1 MEIRIYSDTGELRLA
16 AAPSQS
22 DRETAGI
29 GQDSVLSLSLTA
41 FECVALEV
49 YDYVDFLGR
58 RYILTDAYLPK
69 MVARCEWKYDLK
81 LYGVEALAAHTLM
94 VNPTDGDDNPE
105 VTLTAPAAEHAALIV
120 ANLNRRTGTTLWQV
134 GTVIDTP
141 YIDLDYTGMTASD
154 AIAALASAAG
164 SEWWFDG
171 YTFNLCRCE
180 YGDAIQLEYGGMLLS
195 EITPGIAD
203 GATFFTRLFPLGS
216 TRNIDPDKYGHARLQ
231 LPDGSR
237 YVDSRTD
244 LGIIEAFEE
253 DAFAGIYPRRVGQ
266 VGEVRSE
273 QRTGED
279 GVDYTVW
286 YFTDPDLPFN
296 PNDYEIGGLVKKV
309 TFQSGEL
316 RGRVF
321 EVNYDTAGKEF
332 EIITQ
337 WPYENDVQLPTPP
350 LIPATGDEYV
360 LWNIS
365 MPESYYPA
373 AEEEYRKAVDEFIA
387 DKQRE
392 VTQFSAPTDCTV
404 VGSAAAEL
412 RPGRRVRIVSAEYF
426 PETGYRE
433 TRIISVSRSVENP
446 ASMTLTMGDV
456 LSSGRLQRIE
466 NGLSEISGA
475 TSRIETN
482 LSSSSQSLQRKLD
495 RSVFYDLFEKVNIG
509 TASEPKYA
517 IRAKYSFY
525 TDGFLSAMGLNPGM
539 GGGGGGG
546 ATALSELS
554 DVQLSGLLAG
564 DVLIYDGTHWANR
577 PQSSIVPDLSEYA
590 TRTWVQQQGYAT
602 SAALTAHAG
611 NTSLHVTS
619 SERTLWNRTA
629 ADFAAIVGADSD
641 QIINKWEEVV
651 AFLDTYTEAD
661 TLANLLSNK
670 VDKTTKVVAGTGLT
684 GGGALTGNVTLSL
697 ASRTLWGQTFN
708 GSGNVSGDMT
718 GVGSI
723 DATGNITITRSPA
736 RFIAIN
742 GDATISLNNSTYKGV
757 YYDTLLK
764 WLIASDGTNTFLEIG
779 NVAIGKKTAQYPL
792 DVAGAIRLQ
801 NRLYFGDSAHYI
813 ELDENGDFHF
823 SHGVYSDGFLSALGL
838 NPNTGGGGGGS
849 YDRLD
854 AWSDYT
860 AERAGW
866 VLSAALGYDLH
877 SRVSLLEGG
886 SALSFT
892 TEGSGNVVTA
902 VKKSGTAVVVTK
914 GLTALTSHQPIYA
927 LNFQAGAFEAK
938 KYTPNTGAQTVNI
951 PTKTSHLSNDSG
963 FITSAALTGYATQ
976 SWVKGLGYITASA
989 LTPYITAATANATFA
1004 TKLGISGNQ
1013 IGTYVNGKL
1022 GNLITVPYAANADKV
1037 DGYDALRLQRDI
1049 YTYLTGTDV
1058 ADNTTDPNTLTEG
1071 TGIDGFRF
1079 YDTKFYTSA
1088 SASSRRTQIA
1098 YPYNSMS
1105 NIQYR
1110 VYSTGWS
1117 AWKTVA
1123 NIDDNV
1129 ASATKL
1135 QTARTIWG
1143 QSFNGTAPISGDLT
1157 DVGSIIANGESHFS
1171 NGTFSDPATG
1181 KMCAIKVSHDVAF
1194 GANVFLSTKSGGVSI
1209 GATAVTSG
1217 YKLDVNGNIKANDVD
1232 LINVNVDTKIRI
1244 KSGVSSTSISL
1255 RNDPNLAIS
1264 VDSLYGLYAWITG
1277 DGNGHIQ
1284 VGREDRTG
1292 TYYNLI
1298 LQELGGKVGINTKS
1312 PAYPLDVTGVIHATT
1327 GIFSDGYMSAKGI
1340 NTASDVRLKRRIA
1353 DVALTVRDVAEAPVY
1368 RFAWING
1375 GGIDVGSTAQYWAAR
1390 VPELTHVL
1398 QDGIHLG
1405 LDYGKAAL
1413 LSVVAVARSTAD
1425 HERRIASLERQLQNR
1440 TI

>member
-1 MEIRIYSDTGELRLA
+1 MEIRIYSNTGELRLA

-69 MVARCEWKYDLK
+69 MVARGEWKYDLK

-154 AIAALASAAG
+154 AIAALASAAD

-253 DAFAGIYPRRVGQ
+253 DAFAGIYPRRVGK

-373 AEEEYRKAVDEFIA
+373 AEEEYRQAVDEFIA

-509 TASEPKYA
+509 TASDPKYA

-539 GGGGGGG
+539 SGGGGGTTYNRLDVWGDYTSERAG
-546 ATALSELS
+546 WVLSAALGYEL
-554 DVQLSGLLAG
+554 
-564 DVLIYDGTHWANR
+564 HNR
-577 PQSSIVPDLSEYA
+577 VSSLESNIVPDLSAYA
-590 TRTWVQQQGYAT
+590 TREWVQQQGYAT
-602 SAALTAHAG
+602 SAALAAHAG
-611 NTSLHVTS
+611 DTSLHVTS

-661 TLANLLSNK
+661 TLASLLSNK
-670 VDKTTKVVAGTGLT
+670 VDKVVGYGLSKNDFTDALLSKLNGIEAGANRYVHPT
-684 GGGALTGNVTLSL
+684 GGADAAIADAAGRVLAGITVNALGHVTSVSSKTLAAADIPTLSI
-697 ASRTLWGQTFN
+697 SK
-708 GSGNVSGDMT
+708 GSGLQ
-718 GVGSI
+718 
-723 DATGNITITRSPA
+723 DALDGKLDAATFDDLFEKVNI
-736 RFIAIN
+736 
-742 GDATISLNNSTYKGV
+742 
-757 YYDTLLK
+757 
-764 WLIASDGTNTFLEIG
+764 GTTS
-779 NVAIGKKTAQYPL
+779 APKY
-792 DVAGAIRLQ
+792 AIRAKYG
-801 NRLYFGDSAHYI
+801 LYA
-813 ELDENGDFHF
+813 
-823 SHGVYSDGFLSALGL
+823 DGFLSSLGL
-838 NPNTGGGGGGS
+838 NSSGGGGEGGGA

-860 AERAGW
+860 ADKAGW
-866 VLSAALGYDLH
+866 VLSAALGYDLY
-877 SRVSLLEGG
+877 SRVRSLEGG

-892 TEGSGNVVTA
+892 TEGTGNVVTA

-938 KYTPNTGAQTVNI
+938 KYTPNTGVQTVNV

-963 FITSAALTGYATQ
+963 FITAAALTGYATQ

-989 LTPYITAATANATFA
+989 LTPYITSATANATFA
-1004 TKLGISGNQ
+1004 TKLGVSGNQ

-1022 GNLITVPYAANADKV
+1022 GNLITVPYAANADTV
-1037 DGYDALRLQRDI
+1037 DGLHKSSLGQTFYNIALDANDYENLPYLYAGKLYNATNVPHTYYPFLHFGGGGFYAQFSAYGNALKFRASRESD
-1049 YTYLTGTDV
+1049 YT
-1058 ADNTTDPNTLTEG
+1058 PEW
-1071 TGIDGFRF
+1071 R
-1079 YDTKFYTSA
+1079 
-1088 SASSRRTQIA
+1088 
-1098 YPYNSMS
+1098 
-1105 NIQYR
+1105 
-1110 VYSTGWS
+1110 
-1117 AWKTVA
+1117 TVA
-1123 NIDDNV
+1123 FTDSNV

-1135 QTARTIWG
+1135 QTARTLWG
-1143 QSFNGTAPISGDLT
+1143 QPFDGSQNIGGDFKMDKDGAGRRVRIAKEAARIYYTAGTAEWAEGLFLQNNAESSNLSNLGFYGIGDTL
-1157 DVGSIIANGESHFS
+1157 SYI
-1171 NGTFSDPATG
+1171 
-1181 KMCAIKVSHDVAF
+1181 
-1194 GANVFLSTKSGGVSI
+1194 FLG
-1209 GATAVTSG
+1209 
-1217 YKLDVNGNIKANDVD
+1217 
-1232 LINVNVDTKIRI
+1232 
-1244 KSGVSSTSISL
+1244 
-1255 RNDPNLAIS
+1255 
-1264 VDSLYGLYAWITG
+1264 
-1277 DGNGHIQ
+1277 
-1284 VGREDRTG
+1284 G
-1292 TYYNLI
+1292 TYISPKMVIDASGN
-1298 LQELGGKVGINTKS
+1298 VGIGNPNPQYKC
-1312 PAYPLDVTGVIHATT
+1312 DVTGVVHASS

-1340 NTASDVRLKRRIA
+1340 NTASDMRLKRRIA

-1368 RFAWING
+1368 RFEWING
-1375 GGIDVGSTAQYWAAR
+1375 GGIDVGSTAQYWGAK
-1390 VPELTHVL
+1390 VPELTPL
-1398 QDGIHLG
+1398 LADGKHLG

-1425 HERRIASLERQLQNR
+1425 HERRIVALERQLLTQNA
-1440 TI
+1440 I

>member
-69 MVARCEWKYDLK
+69 MVARGEWKYDLK
-81 LYGVEALAAHTLM
+81 LYGVEAMAAHTLM

-120 ANLNRRTGTTLWQV
+120 ANLNRRAGTTLWQV

-141 YIDLDYTGMTASD
+141 YIDLDYTGMTAAD

-253 DAFAGIYPRRVGQ
+253 DAFAGIYPRRVGK

-373 AEEEYRKAVDEFIA
+373 AEEEYRQAVDEFIA

-446 ASMTLTMGDV
+446 ASMTLMMGDV

-509 TASEPKYA
+509 TASAPKYA

-525 TDGFLSAMGLNPGM
+525 TDGFLSAMGLNPGT
-539 GGGGGGG
+539 GSGGGGG
-546 ATALSELS
+546 ATALYELN

-564 DVLIYDGTHWANR
+564 DVLIYDGTHWMNK
-577 PQSSIVPDLSEYA
+577 PQSSIVPNLSEYA
-590 TRTWVQQQGYAT
+590 TRTWVQQGYAT
-602 SAALTAHAG
+602 SAALAVHAG
-611 NTSLHVTS
+611 DTSLHVS
-619 SERTLWNRTA
+619 ASERTLWNKTA
-629 ADFAAIVGADSD
+629 ADLSTILGADSD

-670 VDKTTKVVAGTGLT
+670 VDKVAGYGLSKNDFTDALLSKLNGIDAGANRYVHPT
-684 GGGALTGNVTLSL
+684 GGADASIDDAAGRVLSGITVNALGHVTSVSSKTL
-697 ASRTLWGQTFN
+697 AAADIPTLAI
-708 GSGNVSGDMT
+708 SKVSGLQ
-718 GVGSI
+718 
-723 DATGNITITRSPA
+723 DALDSKLDAATFDDLFEKVNI
-736 RFIAIN
+736 
-742 GDATISLNNSTYKGV
+742 
-757 YYDTLLK
+757 
-764 WLIASDGTNTFLEIG
+764 GTTS
-779 NVAIGKKTAQYPL
+779 APKY
-792 DVAGAIRLQ
+792 AIRAKYG
-801 NRLYFGDSAHYI
+801 LYA
-813 ELDENGDFHF
+813 
-823 SHGVYSDGFLSALGL
+823 DGFLSALGL
-838 NPNTGGGGGGS
+838 NSSGGGGEGGAS

-854 AWSDYT
+854 AWGDYT

-877 SRVSLLEGG
+877 SRVRSLEGG

-892 TEGSGNVVTA
+892 TEGTGNVVTA

-927 LNFQAGAFEAK
+927 LSLQAGAFEAK
-938 KYTPNTGAQTVNI
+938 TYTPNTGVQTVNV

-963 FITSAALTGYATQ
+963 FLTSAALSDYVKTKEGQNVDANVITKTGIY
-976 SWVKGLGYITASA
+976 GIASGDSA
-989 LTPYITAATANATFA
+989 NMPSIYGTLLNFYPYYGFQLFA
-1004 TKLGISGNQ
+1004 HQYGAEL
-1013 IGTYVNGKL
+1013 YFR
-1022 GNLITVPYAANADKV
+1022 
-1037 DGYDALRLQRDI
+1037 GYDSSHALFTNWKKVI
-1049 YTYLTGTDV
+1049 HSENYSSYISKSY
-1058 ADNTTDPNTLTEG
+1058 
-1071 TGIDGFRF
+1071 IDGLNIAA
-1079 YDTKFYTSA
+1079 A
-1088 SASSRRTQIA
+1088 SAS
-1098 YPYNSMS
+1098 
-1105 NIQYR
+1105 
-1110 VYSTGWS
+1110 
-1117 AWKTVA
+1117 
-1123 NIDDNV
+1123 
-1129 ASATKL
+1129 KL
-1135 QTARTIWG
+1135 QTARSIWG
-1143 QSFNGTAPISGDLT
+1143 NTFNGEQNIGGDIIFDRGKNNRLLKITKDGILRLDAGTGAWTFALNTYSDGGDIQIGSIGTLGSGNEIIYWYIGKSHEDPKLVITPSGNVGIGTTSPAYKLDVIGTISG
-1157 DVGSIIANGESHFS
+1157 NGEARFS
-1171 NGTFSDPATG
+1171 NGVYSDPA
-1181 KMCAIKVSHDVAF
+1181 V
-1194 GANVFLSTKSGGVSI
+1194 GVSCAMKISQKLAVGGDAYFATLSGNVGI
-1209 GATAVTSG
+1209 GTTSPA
-1217 YKLDVNGNIKANDVD
+1217 YKLDVNGDTRVTGNFRLNGSYLFLKHFQATEGIYFATDINGD
-1232 LINVNVDTKIRI
+1232 L
-1244 KSGVSSTSISL
+1244 SISKHS
-1255 RNDPNLAIS
+1255 N
-1264 VDSLYGLYAWITG
+1264 YAYSGSIG
-1277 DGNGHIQ
+1277 KIIYSSGN
-1284 VGREDRTG
+1284 
-1292 TYYNLI
+1292 
-1298 LQELGGKVGINTKS
+1298 VGIGNS
-1312 PAYPLDVTGVIHATT
+1312 APAYKLDVTGVIHATT
-1327 GIFSDGYMSAKGI
+1327 GIFSDSYMSAKGV
-1340 NTASDVRLKRRIA
+1340 NTASDARLKRRME
-1353 DVALTVRDVAEAPVY
+1353 DVALTVKDVAEAPVY

-1390 VPELTHVL
+1390 VPELTHL
-1398 QDGIHLG
+1398 LPDGKHLG

-1413 LSVVAVARSTAD
+1413 FSVVAVARTTVD
-1425 HERRIASLERQLQNR
+1425 LERRIAALERQLQIQNA
-1440 TI
+1440 I

>member
-1 MEIRIYSDTGELRLA
+1 MEIRIYSNTGELRLA

-29 GQDSVLSLSLTA
+29 GQDCVLSLSLTA

-69 MVARCEWKYDLK
+69 MVARGEWKYDLK
-81 LYGVEALAAHTLM
+81 LYGVEAMAAHTLM

-120 ANLNRRTGTTLWQV
+120 ANLNRRAGTTLWQV

-253 DAFAGIYPRRVGQ
+253 DAFAGIYPRRVGK

-316 RGRVF
+316 RGRVL

-373 AEEEYRKAVDEFIA
+373 AEEEYRQAVDEFIA

-495 RSVFYDLFEKVNIG
+495 RSVFYDFFEKVSIG

-517 IRAKYSFY
+517 IRAKYSLF
-525 TDGFLSAMGLNPGM
+525 TDGFLSSLGLNPGM

-554 DVQLSGLLAG
+554 DVQLSGLLTG
-564 DVLIYDGTHWANR
+564 DVLIYDGTHWVNR

-602 SAALTAHAG
+602 SAALTAHTG
-611 NTSLHVTS
+611 NTSLHVSS

-670 VDKTTKVVAGTGLT
+670 VDKVAGYGLSKNDFTDALLSKLNGIEAGANRYVHPT
-684 GGGALTGNVTLSL
+684 GGADAAIDDAAGRVLAGITVNALGHVTSVSSKTLAAADIPTLSI
-697 ASRTLWGQTFN
+697 SK
-708 GSGNVSGDMT
+708 VSGLQ
-718 GVGSI
+718 
-723 DATGNITITRSPA
+723 DALDGKLDAATFDDLFEKVNI
-736 RFIAIN
+736 
-742 GDATISLNNSTYKGV
+742 
-757 YYDTLLK
+757 
-764 WLIASDGTNTFLEIG
+764 GTTS
-779 NVAIGKKTAQYPL
+779 APKY
-792 DVAGAIRLQ
+792 AIRAKYG
-801 NRLYFGDSAHYI
+801 LYA
-813 ELDENGDFHF
+813 
-823 SHGVYSDGFLSALGL
+823 DGFLSALGL
-838 NPNTGGGGGGS
+838 NSSGGGGTGGAS

-860 AERAGW
+860 ADKAGW
-866 VLSAALGYDLH
+866 VLSAGLGYDLYN
-877 SRVSLLEGG
+877 RVRSLEGG

-892 TEGSGNVVTA
+892 AEGTGNVVTA
-902 VKKSGTAVVVTK
+902 VKKSGTSVVVTK

-938 KYTPNTGAQTVNI
+938 KYTPNTGVQTVNV

-1004 TKLGISGNQ
+1004 TKLGVSGNQ

-1022 GNLITVPYAANADKV
+1022 GNLITVPYATDSLYSDGCRDK
-1037 DGYDALRLQRDI
+1037 DYHSYG
-1049 YTYLTGTDV
+1049 
-1058 ADNTTDPNTLTEG
+1058 
-1071 TGIDGFRF
+1071 
-1079 YDTKFYTSA
+1079 
-1088 SASSRRTQIA
+1088 SRRTTANVSFNGDAALHYFLATSSITDGSAEEGHILHCEWDNPEGKWLAQILVPHTSSRGIKRRYKVTDTWTEWIDMLDA
-1098 YPYNSMS
+1098 S
-1105 NIQYR
+1105 NFNQY
-1110 VYSTGWS
+1110 SPSLSG
-1117 AWKTVA
+1117 KGA
-1123 NIDDNV
+1123 NGSWNINAAT
-1129 ASATKL
+1129 ASRL
-1135 QTARTIWG
+1135 QTAITIWG
-1143 QSFNGTAPISGDLT
+1143 QSFDGAKAVSGDMT
-1157 DVGSIIANGESHFS
+1157 DVGAIAASGNISVTKAGSTSGQVSVANNNGKIALDCSMNRGVYDS
-1171 NGTFSDPATG
+1171 TTSRWLIGTNGVYTFLMGGNVGIGNPNPQY
-1181 KMCAIKVSHDVAF
+1181 KCDVA
-1194 GANVFLSTKSGGVSI
+1194 GV
-1209 GATAVTSG
+1209 V
-1217 YKLDVNGNIKANDVD
+1217 
-1232 LINVNVDTKIRI
+1232 
-1244 KSGVSSTSISL
+1244 
-1255 RNDPNLAIS
+1255 
-1264 VDSLYGLYAWITG
+1264 
-1277 DGNGHIQ
+1277 
-1284 VGREDRTG
+1284 
-1292 TYYNLI
+1292 
-1298 LQELGGKVGINTKS
+1298 
-1312 PAYPLDVTGVIHATT
+1312 HATT

-1340 NTASDVRLKRRIA
+1340 NTASDMRLKRRME

-1368 RFAWING
+1368 RFEWING
-1375 GGIDVGSTAQYWAAR
+1375 GGIDVGSTAQYWAAK
-1390 VPELTHVL
+1390 VPELTHL
-1398 QDGIHLG
+1398 LADGIHLG
-1405 LDYGKAAL
+1405 LDYGKAA
-1413 LSVVAVARSTAD
+1413 VVGLVPVAKATLANTLDIAEHGRQLKELDS
-1425 HERRIASLERQLQNR
+1425 RIADIERQLQNR

>member
-1 MEIRIYSDTGELRLA
+1 MEIRIYSNTGELRLA

-69 MVARCEWKYDLK
+69 MVARGEWKYDLK

-154 AIAALASAAG
+154 AIAALASAAD

-253 DAFAGIYPRRVGQ
+253 DAFAGIYPRRVGK

-373 AEEEYRKAVDEFIA
+373 AEEEYRQAVDEFIA

-517 IRAKYSFY
+517 IRAKYGLY
-525 TDGFLSAMGLNPGM
+525 TDSFLSALGLNPNT

-554 DVQLSGLLAG
+554 DVQLSGLLTG

-577 PQSSIVPDLSEYA
+577 PQSSIVPDLSAYA
-590 TRTWVQQQGYAT
+590 TREWVQQQGFAT
-602 SAALTAHAG
+602 TAALTAHAG
-611 NTSLHVTS
+611 DTSLHVTS

-670 VDKTTKVVAGTGLT
+670 VDKVTGYGLSKNDFTDALLSKLNGIEAGANRYVHPT
-684 GGGALTGNVTLSL
+684 GGADAAIDDAAGRVLAGITVNALGHVTSVSSKTLAAADIPTLSI
-697 ASRTLWGQTFN
+697 SK
-708 GSGNVSGDMT
+708 VSGLQ
-718 GVGSI
+718 
-723 DATGNITITRSPA
+723 DALDGKLDAATFDDLFEKVNI
-736 RFIAIN
+736 
-742 GDATISLNNSTYKGV
+742 
-757 YYDTLLK
+757 
-764 WLIASDGTNTFLEIG
+764 GTTS
-779 NVAIGKKTAQYPL
+779 APKY
-792 DVAGAIRLQ
+792 AIRAKYG
-801 NRLYFGDSAHYI
+801 LYA
-813 ELDENGDFHF
+813 
-823 SHGVYSDGFLSALGL
+823 DGFLSALGL
-838 NPNTGGGGGGS
+838 NSSGGGGGGGAS

-854 AWSDYT
+854 AWSNYT
-860 AERAGW
+860 ADKAGW
-866 VLSAALGYDLH
+866 VLSAALGYELH
-877 SRVSLLEGG
+877 NRVSSLEGG

-914 GLTALTSHQPIYA
+914 GLTALTAHQPIYSLA
-927 LNFQAGAFEAK
+927 FQAGAFEAK
-938 KYTPNTGAQTVNI
+938 TYTPNTGVQTVNI
-951 PTKTSHLSNDSG
+951 PTKVSHLSNDSG
-963 FITSAALTGYATQ
+963 FITAAALTGYATQ

-1004 TKLGISGNQ
+1004 TKLGVSGNQ

-1022 GNLITVPYAANADKV
+1022 GNLITVPYAANADTV
-1037 DGYDALRLQRDI
+1037 DGLHSTNLAQSFGGGTIDANDTAAFPYIYGGKLFDATNVPYDYYAFLHFGHPSYFAQFNAYDNHLMFRASGE
-1049 YTYLTGTDV
+1049 TNKASEWKEV
-1058 ADNTTDPNTLTEG
+1058 AF
-1071 TGIDGFRF
+1071 ID
-1079 YDTKFYTSA
+1079 S
-1088 SASSRRTQIA
+1088 
-1098 YPYNSMS
+1098 
-1105 NIQYR
+1105 
-1110 VYSTGWS
+1110 
-1117 AWKTVA
+1117 
-1123 NIDDNV
+1123 NV

-1135 QTARTIWG
+1135 QTARTLWG
-1143 QSFNGTAPISGDLT
+1143 QSFDGTSNVANPAKMGY
-1157 DVGSIIANGESHFS
+1157 IIF
-1171 NGTFSDPATG
+1171 
-1181 KMCAIKVSHDVAF
+1181 
-1194 GANVFLSTKSGGVSI
+1194 
-1209 GATAVTSG
+1209 TAVDGSNAGYIGRPMPSTDDIYITSYTNKNIIFHTKG
-1217 YKLDVNGNIKANDVD
+1217 NVGVGVEAVAPAYKLDVAGDIHSSEYIRADKAVLAPFLRGNTSTGSFIGDAVEGLGESYTGLLLYSYGYTPIHMATNGYVRAIITAGGNFGI
-1232 LINVNVDTKIRI
+1232 
-1244 KSGVSSTSISL
+1244 G
-1255 RNDPNLAIS
+1255 NLAP
-1264 VDSLYGLYAWITG
+1264 T
-1277 DGNGHIQ
+1277 
-1284 VGREDRTG
+1284 
-1292 TYYNLI
+1292 
-1298 LQELGGKVGINTKS
+1298 
-1312 PAYPLDVTGVIHATT
+1312 YPLDVTGVIHSTT

-1390 VPELTHVL
+1390 VPELTHL
-1398 QDGIHLG
+1398 LADGIHLG

-1413 LSVVAVARSTAD
+1413 LSVVAVARATAD
-1425 HERRIASLERQLQNR
+1425 HERRIADIERQLQNR

>member
-1 MEIRIYSDTGELRLA
+1 MEIRIYSNTGELRLA

-69 MVARCEWKYDLK
+69 MVARGEWKYDLK
-81 LYGVEALAAHTLM
+81 LYGVEAMAAHTLM

-154 AIAALASAAG
+154 AIAALASAAD

-216 TRNIDPDKYGHARLQ
+216 TRNIDPDKYGYARLQ

-253 DAFAGIYPRRVGQ
+253 DAFAGIYPRRVGK

-373 AEEEYRKAVDEFIA
+373 AEEEYRQAVDEFIA

-412 RPGRRVRIVSAEYF
+412 CPGRRVRIVSAEYF

-509 TASEPKYA
+509 TAESPVYA
-517 IRAKYSFY
+517 TRSKYSLF

-539 GGGGGGG
+539 GGGGSGTTYNRLDVWSDYTSERAGWV
-546 ATALSELS
+546 LSAGLGYELHNRVS
-554 DVQLSGLLAG
+554 SLESG
-564 DVLIYDGTHWANR
+564 
-577 PQSSIVPDLSEYA
+577 IVPDLSEYA
-590 TRTWVQQQGYAT
+590 TRTWVQQQGFAT
-602 SAALTAHAG
+602 TAALTAHTG
-611 NTSLHVTS
+611 DTSLHVTS

-670 VDKTTKVVAGTGLT
+670 VDKVTGYGLSKNDFTDALLSKLNGIEAGANRYVHPT
-684 GGGALTGNVTLSL
+684 GGADAAIDDAAGRVLAGITVNAQGHVTSVASKTLAAADIPTLSI
-697 ASRTLWGQTFN
+697 SK
-708 GSGNVSGDMT
+708 VSGLQ
-718 GVGSI
+718 
-723 DATGNITITRSPA
+723 DALDGKLDKAEFYKYFEEVNIGTAEAPVYATRSK
-736 RFIAIN
+736 RGLF
-742 GDATISLNNSTYKGV
+742 
-757 YYDTLLK
+757 
-764 WLIASDGTNTFLEIG
+764 SD
-779 NVAIGKKTAQYPL
+779 
-792 DVAGAIRLQ
+792 
-801 NRLYFGDSAHYI
+801 S
-813 ELDENGDFHF
+813 
-823 SHGVYSDGFLSALGL
+823 FLSAMGL
-838 NPNTGGGGGGS
+838 NSSGGGGTGGAS

-854 AWSDYT
+854 LWGDYT

-866 VLSAALGYDLH
+866 VLSAGLGYDLYN
-877 SRVSLLEGG
+877 RVRSLEGG

-951 PTKTSHLSNDSG
+951 PTKVSHLSNDSG
-963 FITSAALTGYATQ
+963 FITAAALTGYATQ

-1004 TKLGISGNQ
+1004 TKLGVSGTQ
-1013 IGTYVNGKL
+1013 IGTYVNGIL
-1022 GNLITVPYAANADKV
+1022 GNLITVPYATNADTV
-1037 DGYDALRLQRDI
+1037 DALHS
-1049 YTYLTGTDV
+1049 TDFYRCFQISQE
-1058 ADNTTDPNTLTEG
+1058 TTVFNFNDYNGNGAYSTAASNISSTTFENAPFTAAESAG
-1071 TGIDGFRF
+1071 GFALLSMK
-1079 YDTKFYTSA
+1079 Y
-1088 SASSRRTQIA
+1088 SSYNTQIA
-1098 YPYNSMS
+1098 ARYGSIPQLYVRN
-1105 NIQYR
+1105 NI
-1110 VYSTGWS
+1110 WS
-1117 AWKTVA
+1117 GGMKWGSWRAIAFT
-1123 NIDDNV
+1123 DSNV

-1135 QTARTIWG
+1135 ETVRSLWG
-1143 QSFNGTAPISGDLT
+1143 QSFDGSGNVSGD
-1157 DVGSIIANGESHFS
+1157 
-1171 NGTFSDPATG
+1171 
-1181 KMCAIKVSHDVAF
+1181 M
-1194 GANVFLSTKSGGVSI
+1194 
-1209 GATAVTSG
+1209 
-1217 YKLDVNGNIKANDVD
+1217 
-1232 LINVNVDTKIRI
+1232 
-1244 KSGVSSTSISL
+1244 SGVGNLTMAGLLSVAGKTFFKLGDATLKIYQASNVYTTQKETLCLQSSFDSEDGETSSYPSSYPE
-1255 RNDPNLAIS
+1255 RNVLA
-1264 VDSLYGLYAWITG
+1264 LQPRG
-1277 DGNGHIQ
+1277 
-1284 VGREDRTG
+1284 GRVA
-1292 TYYNLI
+1292 I
-1298 LQELGGKVGINTKS
+1298 GKTTA
-1312 PAYPLDVTGVIHATT
+1312 AYTLDVTGVIHSTE
-1327 GIFSDGYMSAKGI
+1327 GIFSDGYVSAKGQ
-1340 NTASDVRLKRRIA
+1340 NTASDARLKRRMA

-1368 RFAWING
+1368 RFEWING
-1375 GGIDVGSTAQYWAAR
+1375 GDIDVGSTAQYWAAR
-1390 VPELTHVL
+1390 VPELTHRL
-1398 QDGIHLG
+1398 PDGIHLG

-1413 LSVVAVARSTAD
+1413 LSVVAVARATAD

>member
-1 MEIRIYSDTGELRLA
+1 MEIRIYSNTGELRLA

-69 MVARCEWKYDLK
+69 MVARSEWKYDLK
-81 LYGVEALAAHTLM
+81 LYGVEAMAAHTLM

-154 AIAALASAAG
+154 AIAALASAAD

-253 DAFAGIYPRRVGQ
+253 DAFAGIYPRRVGK

-373 AEEEYRKAVDEFIA
+373 AEEEYRQAVDEFIA

-525 TDGFLSAMGLNPGM
+525 TDGFLSALGLNPNT

-564 DVLIYDGTHWANR
+564 DVLIYDGTHWVNR

-590 TRTWVQQQGYAT
+590 TRVWVQQQGYAT

-611 NTSLHVTS
+611 DTSLHVTS

-670 VDKTTKVVAGTGLT
+670 VDKVTGYGLSKNDFTDALLSKLNGIEAGANRYIHPT
-684 GGGALTGNVTLSL
+684 GGADAAIDDAAGRVLAGITVNALGHVTSVSSKTLAAADIPTLSI
-697 ASRTLWGQTFN
+697 SK
-708 GSGNVSGDMT
+708 VSGLQ
-718 GVGSI
+718 
-723 DATGNITITRSPA
+723 DALDGKLDAATFDDLFEKVNI
-736 RFIAIN
+736 
-742 GDATISLNNSTYKGV
+742 
-757 YYDTLLK
+757 
-764 WLIASDGTNTFLEIG
+764 GTTS
-779 NVAIGKKTAQYPL
+779 APKY
-792 DVAGAIRLQ
+792 AIRAKYG
-801 NRLYFGDSAHYI
+801 LYA
-813 ELDENGDFHF
+813 
-823 SHGVYSDGFLSALGL
+823 DGFLSALGL
-838 NPNTGGGGGGS
+838 NSSGGGGEGGGS

-854 AWSDYT
+854 LWSDYT
-860 AERAGW
+860 SERAGW
-866 VLSAALGYDLH
+866 VLSAGLGYDLYN
-877 SRVSLLEGG
+877 RVRSLEGG

-902 VKKSGTAVVVTK
+902 VKKSGTSVVVTK

-963 FITSAALTGYATQ
+963 FITAAALTGYATQ
-976 SWVKGLGYITASA
+976 SWVQGLGYITASA

-1004 TKLGISGNQ
+1004 TKLGVSGNQ

-1022 GNLITVPYAANADKV
+1022 GNLITVPYATDSLYSDGCRDK
-1037 DGYDALRLQRDI
+1037 DYHSYG
-1049 YTYLTGTDV
+1049 
-1058 ADNTTDPNTLTEG
+1058 
-1071 TGIDGFRF
+1071 
-1079 YDTKFYTSA
+1079 
-1088 SASSRRTQIA
+1088 SRRTTANVSFNGDAALHYFLATSSITDGSAEEGHILHCEWDNPEGKWLAQILVPHTSSRGIKRRYKVTDTWTEWIDMLDA
-1098 YPYNSMS
+1098 S
-1105 NIQYR
+1105 NFNQY
-1110 VYSTGWS
+1110 SPSLSG
-1117 AWKTVA
+1117 KGA
-1123 NIDDNV
+1123 NGSWNINAAT
-1129 ASATKL
+1129 ASRL
-1135 QTARTIWG
+1135 QTAITIWG
-1143 QSFNGTAPISGDLT
+1143 QSFDGAKAVSGDMT
-1157 DVGSIIANGESHFS
+1157 DVGAIAASGNISVTKA
-1171 NGTFSDPATG
+1171 GT
-1181 KMCAIKVSHDVAF
+1181 
-1194 GANVFLSTKSGGVSI
+1194 
-1209 GATAVTSG
+1209 TSG
-1217 YKLDVNGNIKANDVD
+1217 QVSVANNNGKIALDCSMNRGVYDSTTSRWLIGTDGTNTFLMGGNVGLGMQRPAYKLDVA
-1232 LINVNVDTKIRI
+1232 
-1244 KSGVSSTSISL
+1244 
-1255 RNDPNLAIS
+1255 
-1264 VDSLYGLYAWITG
+1264 
-1277 DGNGHIQ
+1277 
-1284 VGREDRTG
+1284 
-1292 TYYNLI
+1292 
-1298 LQELGGKVGINTKS
+1298 
-1312 PAYPLDVTGVIHATT
+1312 GVIHSTT

-1340 NTASDVRLKRRIA
+1340 NTASDMRLKRRIA

-1390 VPELTHVL
+1390 VPELTHL
-1398 QDGIHLG
+1398 LADGIHLG

-1425 HERRIASLERQLQNR
+1425 HERRIADIERQLQNR